1 MNEAFQPDSGQ
12 AQSSN
17 LKAQNRFHAPN
28 PQSRGSRAS
37 LSRRGVSDFFG
48 AGSREFGFWFRASLG
63 LLFFSHASATAQ
75 PFSLP
80 TANRAIFE
88 PGGQEHY
95 FVGTVGKPWMSG
107 TFGCVRSEGW
117 QLHEGLDVRCLSRD
131 KHGEPVDPVLAT
143 ADGTV
148 AYINK
153 RPSLSNYGNYL
164 ILRHVI
170 EGVEIYS
177 LYAHLSEIRPGLKHG
192 DTVKAGE
199 TIATMGRT
207 SNTAQTISKDRAH
220 VHFELDL
227 VINERFPEWYRKTF
241 PTQRNDHGGWNGQNL
256 LGLDPRE
263 ILLEQHRLGARFSL
277 VQFIQSQTELC
288 RVLVRDT
295 NFPWVRRYPMLVTR
309 NHVAEKEGIAGC
321 ELALN
326 FNGLPFQITP
336 RAASEIKTKSKF
348 LLLSV
353 NTAERLKNPCRKL
366 VVQKGSRWELS
377 NNGLHLLE
385 LLTY

>member
-1 MNEAFQPDSGQ
+1 MRDAFQP
-12 AQSSN
+12 ARPRPTL
-17 LKAQNRFHAPN
+17 LKLEAC
-28 PQSRGSRAS
+28 G
-37 LSRRGVSDFFG
+37 FFG
-48 AGSREFGFWFRASLG
+48 ASSSEFGALVRACLLGG
-63 LLFFSHASATAQ
+63 LLSHANATAQ

-88 PGGQEHY
+88 PGAEERY

-148 AYINK
+148 AYLNK
-153 RPSLSNYGNYL
+153 RPSLSNYGNYV
-164 ILRHVI
+164 IVRHVI

-192 DTVKAGE
+192 DPVKAGE

-227 VINERFPEWYRKTF
+227 VVNERFPEWYHKTF

-256 LGLDPRE
+256 LGLDPRA
-263 ILLEQHRLGARFSL
+263 LLLDEQRLGPKFSL
-277 VQFIQSQTELC
+277 VQFIRGQTELC

-295 NFPWVRRYPMLVTR
+295 NFPWVRRYPMLMVR
-309 NHVAEKEGIAGC
+309 NQVADKEGIAGY

-326 FNGLPFQITP
+326 FNGLPFRIIP
-336 RAASEIKTKSKF
+336 RAASEMKTKSKF
-348 LLLSV
+348 QLLSV
-353 NTAERLKNPCRKL
+353 NAAERLKNPCRRL
-366 VVQKGSRWELS
+366 VLQKGARWELS
-377 NNGLHLLE
+377 SHGLNLLE